1 MYTSIFREGIFDG
14 RTIVIT
20 GGGSGIGRCTAHELA
35 SLGAKVLITGR
46 NAEKLERTAAEIR
59 QDGGTAAHYVFDIR
73 DEELVRS
80 TVADMLADHGVIYG
94 LVNNAGGQYPMPLES
109 IGKKGWEAVL
119 ATNLTGGFLIA
130 REVYTQCM
138 MASGGAIVNMIANM
152 WGGMALMGHSGVA
165 RAGMMN
171 FTKTAALEWASSG
184 VRVNAVAPGPIA
196 SSGAD
201 HYDATVLRSAML
213 PQVMKGLPL
222 KRLGEEAEVS
232 SAIVYLLSPGA
243 AYITGTCI
251 RIDGGASLVPFLL
264 ELPQHTKSEPYRG
277 FHRASDPAALKNQSS
292 QP

>member
-1 MYTSIFREGIFDG
+1 MYASIFREGLFEG

-46 NAEKLERTAAEIR
+46 NVEKLDRTAAEIR
-59 QDGGTAAHYVFDIR
+59 QDGGTVAHYVFDIR

-80 TVADMLADHGVIYG
+80 TVAAMLADHGVIDG

-119 ATNLTGGFLIA
+119 ATNLTGGFLVA

-138 MASGGAIVNMIANM
+138 KASGGAIVNMIANM
-152 WGGMALMGHSGVA
+152 WGGMALMGHSGAA

-171 FTKTAALEWASSG
+171 FTKTAALEWASC

-196 SSGAD
+196 SSGVD
-201 HYDATVLRSAML
+201 HYDVSALKSAML

-222 KRLGEEAEVS
+222 KRVGEEAEVS
-232 SAIVYLLSPGA
+232 SAIIFLLSPGA
-243 AYITGTCI
+243 AFITGTCI
-251 RIDGGASLVPFLL
+251 RIDGGASLVPGLL
-264 ELPQHTKSEPYRG
+264 ELPEHTKSEPYRG
-277 FHRASDPAALKNQSS
+277 FHRASSPDALKNQSS
-292 QP
+292 HP

>member
-1 MYTSIFREGIFDG
+1 MYASIFREGIFDG

-46 NAEKLERTAAEIR
+46 DVEKLKRTAAEIR
-59 QDGGTAAHYVFDIR
+59 RDGGTAAHYVFDIR

-80 TVADMLADHGVIYG
+80 TVAGMLADHGIIDG

-119 ATNLTGGFLIA
+119 ATNLTGGFLVA
-130 REVYTQCM
+130 REIYTQCM
-138 MASGGAIVNMIANM
+138 KASGGAIVNMIANM
-152 WGGMALMGHSGVA
+152 WGGMALMGHSGAA
-165 RAGMMN
+165 RAAMMN

-201 HYDATVLRSAML
+201 HYDADVLRSAIL
-213 PQVMKGLPL
+213 PQ
-222 KRLGEEAEVS
+222 
-232 SAIVYLLSPGA
+232 
-243 AYITGTCI
+243 
-251 RIDGGASLVPFLL
+251 
-264 ELPQHTKSEPYRG
+264 
-277 FHRASDPAALKNQSS
+277 
-292 QP
+292 